1 MADYPDW
8 TTPNWLVDQATELYY
23 ADIFAPALAAIVVT
37 GKAVIK
43 PDKELLV
50 YGYVLVQD
58 EGMLINFGKAT
69 IFLE

>member
-1 MADYPDW
+1 MPDYPDY
-8 TTPNWLVDQATELYY
+8 TVPNWLVEQATEIYY
-23 ADIFAPALAAIVVT
+23 ADVFAPALAAIVVT

-50 YGYVLVQD
+50 FGYILIQD
-58 EGMLINFGKAT
+58 EGKLINFGKAT